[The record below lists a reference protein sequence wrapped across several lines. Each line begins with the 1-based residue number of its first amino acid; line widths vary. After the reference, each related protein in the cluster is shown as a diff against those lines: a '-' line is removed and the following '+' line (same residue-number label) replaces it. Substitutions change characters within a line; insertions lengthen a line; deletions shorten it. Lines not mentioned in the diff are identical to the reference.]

1 MFKVNDKVKMRTES
15 PWWNKGDIGRIVEI
29 DNSSVPYYIYF
40 QRKGTW
46 WAEEDDFELYQRHN
60 KLINCE

>member
-46 WAEEDDFELYQRHN
+46 WADETDIRP
-60 KLINCE
+60 I

>member
-46 WAEEDDFELYQRHN
+46 WADETDIRPIN
-60 KLINCE
+60 TLIEVE

>member
-40 QRKGTW
+40 QRKGIW
-46 WAEEDDFELYQRHN
+46 WADETDIRP
-60 KLINCE
+60 INSLMEVE